1 MIYDVVVIGGGP
13 VGCFTAAEIAKNG
26 LKVLVVEEHKKIGN
40 PVQCAGLVSPRT
52 MALASAP
59 KDLVMNEYSSARI
72 LSPLGG
78 ELLIE
83 GDRVHAQAINRAAF
97 DRHMASQALET
108 GAEIITSARATKIYA
123 LPEGFTVT
131 VSAAGK
137 THFVDCRLLIG
148 ADGVNSRVSRWL
160 GLQQVNQKVYMYA
173 GDFELSDP
181 NPGEVTVLLG
191 QSYSPGWFGW
201 IIPLDGRTARVGVG
215 SIYNDKSS
223 RHYLKSMIRHFPSR
237 FKNFKELR
245 YTGGSVPFS
254 IMKKIYSSHAMLV
267 GDAAAQ
273 TKPMSGGGIYT
284 GLRSAQ
290 ICSRVAVRA
299 LMEDRLHDASLYEYQ
314 SLWNKEFR
322 SEFRSG
328 LKHREVYNSMSDREI
343 ESLLSFLDRPYWR
356 SLIAG
361 HGDIDYPSWLAR
373 RLFSAGP
380 WVQKFALAAVEL
392 TGYRERLRRDTKDLK
407 ATP

>member
-26 LKVLVVEEHKKIGN
+26 LKVLVVEEHKKIGG

-59 KDLVMNEYSSARI
+59 KDLIINEYSCARI

-83 GDRVHAQAINRAAF
+83 GDRIYAQAVNRAAF
-97 DRHMASQALET
+97 DRHIASQALEA
-108 GAEIITSARATKIYA
+108 GAEIITSARATRIYEHS
-123 LPEGFTVT
+123 EGFTVT

-160 GLQQVNQKVYMYA
+160 GLQSVNQKVYMYA
-173 GDFELSDP
+173 GEFELSVA

-191 QSYSPGWFGW
+191 QSYAPGWFGW

-223 RHYLKSMIRHFPSR
+223 RHYLKSMISHFPSW
-237 FKNFKELR
+237 FKDFKEIR
-245 YTGGSVPFS
+245 YTGGSVPFG
-254 IMKKIYSSHAMLV
+254 IMKKIYSNHALLV

-273 TKPMSGGGIYT
+273 AKPISGGGIYT
-284 GLRSAQ
+284 GLRGAQ

-299 LMEDRLHDASLYEYQ
+299 LRDDMLQEKSLSEYQ
-314 SLWNKEFR
+314 SLWNKEFLT
-322 SEFRSG
+322 EFRSG
-328 LKHREVYNSMSDREI
+328 IRHREVYNNMSDREI
-343 ESLLSFLDRPYWR
+343 ESLITFLDRPYWR
-356 SLIAG
+356 KMIAG

-373 RLFSAGP
+373 RLFRAVP
-380 WVQKFALAAVEL
+380 WVQKFALAAVEIFK
-392 TGYRERLRRDTKDLK
+392 YKEVLK
-407 ATP
+407 VRA

>member
-13 VGCFTAAEIAKNG
+13 IGCFTAAEIAKNG
-26 LKVLVVEEHKKIGN
+26 LKVLVVEEHKKIGD

-59 KDLVMNEYSSARI
+59 KDLVINEYSSARI

-83 GDRVHAQAINRAAF
+83 GERVYAQAVNRAAF
-97 DRHMASQALET
+97 DRHIASQALEA
-108 GAEIITSARATKIYA
+108 GADIITSARAIRIYEHS
-123 LPEGFTVT
+123 EGFTVT

-148 ADGVNSRVSRWL
+148 ADGVNSRVCRWL
-160 GLQQVNQKVYMYA
+160 GLQPVNQKVYMYA

-191 QSYSPGWFGW
+191 QSFAPGWFGW

-215 SIYNDKSS
+215 SIYNDRSS
-223 RHYLKSMIRHFPSR
+223 RRYLKSMISHFPSR
-237 FKNFKELR
+237 FKDYKEIR
-245 YTGGSVPFS
+245 YAGGSVPFG
-254 IMKKIYSSHAMLV
+254 IMKKIYSSRAMLV

-273 TKPMSGGGIYT
+273 AKPISGGGVYT
-284 GLRSAQ
+284 GLRGAQ
-290 ICSRVAVRA
+290 ICARVAVRA
-299 LMEDRLHDASLYEYQ
+299 LREDSLQEASLSEYQ

-328 LKHREVYNSMSDREI
+328 LKHREVYNNMSDREI
-343 ESLLSFLDRPYWR
+343 ETLISFLDRPYWR
-356 SLIAG
+356 SLIAS
-361 HGDIDYPSWLAR
+361 HGDIDYPSWLGR
-373 RLFSAGP
+373 RLFTDGP
-380 WVQKFALAAVEL
+380 WVKKFVLAAAVLFE
-392 TGYRERLRRDTKDLK
+392 YKEKSK
-407 ATP
+407 SWAKM